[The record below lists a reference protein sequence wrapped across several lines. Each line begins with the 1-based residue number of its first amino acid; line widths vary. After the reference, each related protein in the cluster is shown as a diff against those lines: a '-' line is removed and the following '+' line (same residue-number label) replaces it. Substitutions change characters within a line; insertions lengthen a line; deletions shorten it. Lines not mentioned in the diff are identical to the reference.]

1 MATDDRQAA
10 TSPPL
15 PLLNNDENASA
26 SADDD
31 DDEDEDAHK
40 RKDSEGNEL
49 GTKVSKPP
57 PLPAS
62 SPLTGHPSK

>member
-1 MATDDRQAA
+1 VATDDRQAA

-15 PLLNNDENASA
+15 PLLNDDENAST
-26 SADDD
+26 SAD

-57 PLPAS
+57 PCPPA
-62 SPLTGHPSK
+62 HH